1 MRWPAALI
9 VTDCTF
15 TANAAPWNAT
25 AGLDH
30 LHYSSGGAIY
40 VDRTT
45 ALVYYSLFRENT
57 AAGHGGAIAL
67 VGDGRDTSYLRVQS
81 SKFNENEGRLAS
93 AIYVYR
99 GDSYFK
105 SNKVYEDRIP
115 QTFAL
120 GFNAT
125 AYGCH
130 NDELNITAGE
140 EAFAYC
146 DADSSSGIN
155 VVEALVRAA
164 KGCEIP
170 NFKGSYLGRF
180 PLVLADFWTSD
191 HLSERSRSVDAF
203 FGNARARNTH
213 VEATLNHPF
222 AAQAL
227 DPREVAASAADAP
240 TPFGVIFVHGR
251 RFDGFHVRFRP
262 IARGGARLVTPRS
275 AEAFA
280 HESSPA

>member
-1 MRWPAALI
+1 MRWPAALV

-155 VVEALVRAA
+155 VVEALIALIAIIVGCVLGGALCWSVAAPESHLQPDFNASVRDSFDASLRPCVRSSTRA
-164 KGCEIP
+164 IRP
-170 NFKGSYLGRF
+170 NVGRINFERFEVWSGPPRQCGTGSSR
-180 PLVLADFWTSD
+180 TS
-191 HLSERSRSVDAF
+191 STGTASWAGSARTSAPSGARSTSTSGGAS
-203 FGNARARNTH
+203 
-213 VEATLNHPF
+213 
-222 AAQAL
+222 
-227 DPREVAASAADAP
+227 ASAA
-240 TPFGVIFVHGR
+240 
-251 RFDGFHVRFRP
+251 
-262 IARGGARLVTPRS
+262 
-275 AEAFA
+275 
-280 HESSPA
+280 SSS

>member
-191 HLSERSRSVDAF
+191 HLSERSRRVDVL
-203 FGNARARNTH
+203 FGMRAGG
-213 VEATLNHPF
+213 TLT
-222 AAQAL
+222 L
-227 DPREVAASAADAP
+227 K
-240 TPFGVIFVHGR
+240 R
-251 RFDGFHVRFRP
+251 R
-262 IARGGARLVTPRS
+262 
-275 AEAFA
+275 
-280 HESSPA
+280 

>member
-155 VVEALVRAA
+155 VVEALIALIAIIVGCVLGGALCWFVAAPKSHLRLDFNVSDSFDASLRPCVRSSTRAIRP
-164 KGCEIP
+164 KVGRI
-170 NFKGSYLGRF
+170 NFDSTELERFGRDRPDQCGTGSSR
-180 PLVLADFWTSD
+180 TS
-191 HLSERSRSVDAF
+191 STGTASWAGSARTSAPSGARSTSTSGGAS
-203 FGNARARNTH
+203 
-213 VEATLNHPF
+213 
-222 AAQAL
+222 
-227 DPREVAASAADAP
+227 ASAA
-240 TPFGVIFVHGR
+240 
-251 RFDGFHVRFRP
+251 
-262 IARGGARLVTPRS
+262 
-275 AEAFA
+275 
-280 HESSPA
+280 SSS

>member
-130 NDELNITAGE
+130 NDELNITLPKKEPLPEQLLWEVDRVHMKNRNPIWSSTRVGKDRDGQGE
-140 EAFAYC
+140 IGEP
-146 DADSSSGIN
+146 
-155 VVEALVRAA
+155 
-164 KGCEIP
+164 IP
-170 NFKGSYLGRF
+170 
-180 PLVLADFWTSD
+180 
-191 HLSERSRSVDAF
+191 
-203 FGNARARNTH
+203 
-213 VEATLNHPF
+213 
-222 AAQAL
+222 
-227 DPREVAASAADAP
+227 
-240 TPFGVIFVHGR
+240 
-251 RFDGFHVRFRP
+251 
-262 IARGGARLVTPRS
+262 
-275 AEAFA
+275 
-280 HESSPA
+280 